1 MLEKLK
7 KLFKGKNNEN
17 LNPPTPV
24 SIDDYLQDIEELP
37 ITSVE
42 DEKIVIK
49 VCSIEDEK
57 DAVTAIVLAE
67 AGYIVIAKTPN
78 LEKEIDDEF
87 IEIIKKIR
95 DEVLKNGGNV
105 IILGDEHLLIT
116 PKNVVIEKQKEEPKK
131 NKILEKY
138 IKEEK
143 DTNEEKKEM
152 EKEEWSSFSNF

>member
-1 MLEKLK
+1 MLEKIK
-7 KLFKGKNNEN
+7 KLLKGGEGKPIST
-17 LNPPTPV
+17 PPIP
-24 SIDDYLQDIEELP
+24 IDDYLGEIEEIP
-37 ITSVE
+37 ITPVE
-42 DEKIVIK
+42 EEKIVIK
-49 VCSIEDEK
+49 VCSIEDDK
-57 DAVTAIVLAE
+57 DAVTAIILAE

-95 DEVLKNGGNV
+95 NEVLKNGGNV

-131 NKILEKY
+131 NKILDKY

-143 DTNEEKKEM
+143 DTKEEKKET
-152 EKEEWSSFSNF
+152 EKEE

>member
-1 MLEKLK
+1 MLEKIK
-7 KLFKGKNNEN
+7 KLLKGKNTGN
-17 LNPPTPV
+17 LTPPAPV
-24 SIDDYLQDIEELP
+24 TIDDYLGEIEEIP
-37 ITSVE
+37 ITPVE
-42 DEKIVIK
+42 EEKIVIK
-49 VCSIEDEK
+49 VCSIEDDK

-95 DEVLKNGGNV
+95 NEVLKNGGNV

-131 NKILEKY
+131 NKILDKY

-143 DTNEEKKEM
+143 DTNEEKKET
-152 EKEEWSSFSNF
+152 EKEE

>member
-116 PKNVVIEKQKEEPKK
+116 PKNVVIEKQKEETKK

-152 EKEEWSSFSNF
+152 EKEE

>member
-143 DTNEEKKEM
+143 KN
-152 EKEEWSSFSNF
+152 